1 MLSYM
6 GCPALSA
13 EIHCSTQPMPMQ
25 DRLHVMAISNFHV
38 TIVGLDFIISHM
50 KCDGPS

>member
-1 MLSYM
+1 MLAYM

-13 EIHCSTQPMPMQ
+13 EIHCSTQPMQ
-25 DRLHVMAISNFHV
+25 DPLHVKAVCNFHV